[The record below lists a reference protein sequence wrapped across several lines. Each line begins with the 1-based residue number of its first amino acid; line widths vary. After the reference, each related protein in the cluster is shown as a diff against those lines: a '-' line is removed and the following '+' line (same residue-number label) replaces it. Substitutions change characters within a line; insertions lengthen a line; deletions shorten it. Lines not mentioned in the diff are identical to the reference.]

1 MLVLKPFVNL
11 TNWVNLLLNGSQE
24 MYIAQA
30 HFIFN
35 IASTILVIPFVR
47 YCVILLEKLIPGND
61 HHDTLIENID
71 ELDDTLIDKLPVGAL
86 AVAKKNTLRMGRN
99 VIANIKLSY
108 TYLISKNSEDYDEII
123 EIEVLIDKY
132 DSRLSKYL
140 LKIAQ
145 QPTLAK
151 KQTNEYFKNYQIIKN
166 LERIG
171 DIVSNLANYYKL
183 VYDEKGK
190 FSNEAI
196 DDLNKMY
203 KLALEMVQDALD
215 IYEHDNAN
223 KLLSSLNKK
232 EHTLNALEI
241 ECRQNHLV
249 RMRDGICEDNIAA
262 SIIIDIISSIERIG
276 DIALN
281 TANSTITVYKDHKV
295 KYLNV

>member
-1 MLVLKPFVNL
+1 MENVVN
-11 TNWVNLLLNGSQE
+11 S
-24 MYIAQA
+24 
-30 HFIFN
+30 
-35 IASTILVIPFVR
+35 
-47 YCVILLEKLIPGND
+47 
-61 HHDTLIENID
+61 
-71 ELDDTLIDKLPVGAL
+71 
-86 AVAKKNTLRMGRN
+86 
-99 VIANIKLSY
+99 
-108 TYLISKNSEDYDEII
+108 
-123 EIEVLIDKY
+123 
-132 DSRLSKYL
+132 
-140 LKIAQ
+140 
-145 QPTLAK
+145 
-151 KQTNEYFKNYQIIKN
+151 EYFKLAVVLKSVLGITHHEMKDIRENISKYKKRKLESIRKLERTNEN